1 MFLFEVAD
9 SNLIFGFMSET
20 ADIFVFGLL
29 LIILAVGLRWIFKH
43 EKGKTTIKFRNF
55 FSRK

>member
-20 ADIFVFGLL
+20 ADIFIFGLF
-29 LIILAVGLRWIFKH
+29 LILLAVGLRWIFKY
-43 EKGKTTIKFRNF
+43 ER
-55 FSRK
+55 RKSDN

>member
-20 ADIFVFGLL
+20 TDIFVFGLL
-29 LIILAVGLRWIFKH
+29 LILLAVGLRWVFKH
-43 EKGKTTIKFRNF
+43 EKQKTEN
-55 FSRK
+55 

>member
-1 MFLFEVAD
+1 MFLFEVSD

-29 LIILAVGLRWIFKH
+29 LIILAIGLRWILKQ
-43 EKGKTTIKFRNF
+43 EKGKNDN
-55 FSRK
+55 